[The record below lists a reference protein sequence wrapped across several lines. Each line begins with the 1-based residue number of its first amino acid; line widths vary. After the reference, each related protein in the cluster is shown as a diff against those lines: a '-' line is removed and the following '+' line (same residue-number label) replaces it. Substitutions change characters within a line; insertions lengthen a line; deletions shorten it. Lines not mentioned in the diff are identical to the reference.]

1 MRAMGSPAAAVLLL
15 FLIAAAAAGCASA
28 AGGSA
33 GPIDPRTQI
42 PPGVRQEWLH
52 FADPVAA
59 EGDPAPRFALAT
71 PDGRTTLSLRSFS
84 GRPLVLVF
92 GSWT

>member
-1 MRAMGSPAAAVLLL
+1 MESPSAAALILL
-15 FLIAAAAAGCASA
+15 AAAAAGCASPA
-28 AGGSA
+28 AGPA
-33 GPIDPRTQI
+33 GPIDPRTRV

-52 FADPVAA
+52 FADPVVR
-59 EGDPAPRFALAT
+59 EGDPAPPFELAT
-71 PDGRTTLSLRSFS
+71 PDGRTTLSLREFS